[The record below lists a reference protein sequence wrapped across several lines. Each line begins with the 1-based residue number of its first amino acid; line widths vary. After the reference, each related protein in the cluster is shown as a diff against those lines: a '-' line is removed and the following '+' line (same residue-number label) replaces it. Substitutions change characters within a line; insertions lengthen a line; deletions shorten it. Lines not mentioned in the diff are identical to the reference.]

1 MKGLLLKDFCI
12 LKKQM
17 KLMVVFVI
25 FYAIWA
31 VAAKMPTMMGTMV
44 ILLSIMMPI
53 SSMSYDEAGQWYRY
67 AFFLAHSAPNAGA
80 EQIRAGI
87 FSLIGR
93 PGKFSGNWQHH
104 HFGADQR
111 GKCIG
116 ILADHHW
123 ISGTRRDFSF
133 HHHSHI
139 IQIRCGER
147 SPFSLSS
154 SRLSPSL
161 LVALLGSTLKTS
173 GTPHAQRRTPAGNF
187 VFLSSVYPGDF
198 SNFLPHFSGN
208 LPKKRILK
216 IPVFL

>member
-67 AFFLAHSAPNAGA
+67 AFSLPIPRRTLVLSKYVLGFLVSLGGLVVSA
-80 EQIRAGI
+80 
-87 FSLIGR
+87 IG
-93 PGKFSGNWQHH
+93 N
-104 HFGADQR
+104 
-111 GKCIG
+111 II
-116 ILADHHW
+116 ILALTNGENALESW
-123 ISGTRRDFSF
+123 LA
-133 HHHSHI
+133 I
-139 IQIRCGER
+139 IGFLELGVI
-147 SPFSLSS
+147 FLSIIIPILFKYGVEKG
-154 SRLSPSL
+154 RLLIVVIAVIPSL

-173 GTPHAQRRTPAGNF
+173 GTLMPSAE
-187 VFLSSVYPGDF
+187 FLQAILYSSPLF
-198 SNFLPHFSGN
+198 TLAIFLISFRISVGICR
-208 LPKKRILK
+208 KKEY
-216 IPVFL
+216 

>member
-67 AFFLAHSAPNAGA
+67 AFSLPIPRRTLVLSKYVLGFLVSLGGLVVSA
-80 EQIRAGI
+80 
-87 FSLIGR
+87 IG
-93 PGKFSGNWQHH
+93 N
-104 HFGADQR
+104 
-111 GKCIG
+111 II
-116 ILADHHW
+116 ILALTNGENALESW
-123 ISGTRRDFSF
+123 LT
-133 HHHSHI
+133 I
-139 IQIRCGER
+139 IGFLELGVI
-147 SPFSLSS
+147 FLSIIIPILFKYGVEKG
-154 SRLSPSL
+154 RLFIVVIAVIPSL

-173 GTPHAQRRTPAGNF
+173 GTLMPSAELLQAILYSSPLFTLAI
-187 VFLSSVYPGDF
+187 FLISFRISVGIYR
-198 SNFLPHFSGN
+198 
-208 LPKKRILK
+208 KKEY
-216 IPVFL
+216 

>member
-67 AFFLAHSAPNAGA
+67 AFSLPIPRRTLVLSKYVLGFLVSLGGLVVSA
-80 EQIRAGI
+80 
-87 FSLIGR
+87 IG
-93 PGKFSGNWQHH
+93 N
-104 HFGADQR
+104 
-111 GKCIG
+111 II
-116 ILADHHW
+116 ILALTNGENALESW
-123 ISGTRRDFSF
+123 LTIIGFLELGVIFLSIIIP
-133 HHHSHI
+133 HI

-147 SPFSLSS
+147 PPFNCRHRGYPLPFG
-154 SRLSPSL
+154 RLAGKYVENL
-161 LVALLGSTLKTS
+161 RY
-173 GTPHAQRRTPAGNF
+173 PHAQRRTPAGNF

>member
-67 AFFLAHSAPNAGA
+67 AFSLPIPRRTLVLSKYVLGFLVSLGGLVVSA
-80 EQIRAGI
+80 
-87 FSLIGR
+87 IG
-93 PGKFSGNWQHH
+93 N
-104 HFGADQR
+104 
-111 GKCIG
+111 II
-116 ILADHHW
+116 ILALTNGQNALESW
-123 ISGTRRDFSF
+123 LA
-133 HHHSHI
+133 I
-139 IQIRCGER
+139 IGFLELGVI
-147 SPFSLSS
+147 FLSIIIPILFKYGVEKG
-154 SRLSPSL
+154 RLLIVVIAVIPSL

-173 GTPHAQRRTPAGNF
+173 GTLMPSAE
-187 VFLSSVYPGDF
+187 FLQAILYSSPLF
-198 SNFLPHFSGN
+198 TLAIFLISFRISVGICR
-208 LPKKRILK
+208 KKEY
-216 IPVFL
+216 

>member
-67 AFFLAHSAPNAGA
+67 AFSLPIPRRTLVLSKYVLGFLVSLGGLVVSA
-80 EQIRAGI
+80 
-87 FSLIGR
+87 IG
-93 PGKFSGNWQHH
+93 N
-104 HFGADQR
+104 
-111 GKCIG
+111 II
-116 ILADHHW
+116 ILALTNGENAW
-123 ISGTRRDFSF
+123 ESWLT
-133 HHHSHI
+133 I
-139 IQIRCGER
+139 IGFLELGVI
-147 SPFSLSS
+147 FLSIIIPILFKYGVEKG
-154 SRLSPSL
+154 RLLIVVIAVIPSL

-173 GTPHAQRRTPAGNF
+173 GTLMPSAELLQAILYSSPLFTLAI
-187 VFLSSVYPGDF
+187 FLISFRISVGICR
-198 SNFLPHFSGN
+198 
-208 LPKKRILK
+208 KKEY
-216 IPVFL
+216 

>member
-67 AFFLAHSAPNAGA
+67 AFSLPIPRRTLVLSKYVLGFLVSLGGLVVSAV
-80 EQIRAGI
+80 
-87 FSLIGR
+87 
-93 PGKFSGNWQHH
+93 GN
-104 HFGADQR
+104 
-111 GKCIG
+111 II
-116 ILADHHW
+116 ILALTNGENALESW
-123 ISGTRRDFSF
+123 LT
-133 HHHSHI
+133 I
-139 IQIRCGER
+139 IGFLELGVI
-147 SPFSLSS
+147 FLSIIIPILFKYGVEKG
-154 SRLSPSL
+154 RLFIVVIAVIPSL

-173 GTPHAQRRTPAGNF
+173 GTLMPSAELLQAILYSSPLFTLAI
-187 VFLSSVYPGDF
+187 FLISFRISVGICR
-198 SNFLPHFSGN
+198 
-208 LPKKRILK
+208 KKEY
-216 IPVFL
+216 

>member
-67 AFFLAHSAPNAGA
+67 AFSLPIPRRTLVLSKYVLGFLVSLGGLVVSA
-80 EQIRAGI
+80 
-87 FSLIGR
+87 IG
-93 PGKFSGNWQHH
+93 N
-104 HFGADQR
+104 
-111 GKCIG
+111 II
-116 ILADHHW
+116 ILALTNGENALESW
-123 ISGTRRDFSF
+123 LA
-133 HHHSHI
+133 I
-139 IQIRCGER
+139 IGFLELGVI
-147 SPFSLSS
+147 FLSIIIPILFKYGVEKG
-154 SRLSPSL
+154 RLFIVVIAVIPSL

-173 GTPHAQRRTPAGNF
+173 GTLMPSAELLQAILYSSPLFTLAI
-187 VFLSSVYPGDF
+187 FLISFRISVGICR
-198 SNFLPHFSGN
+198 
-208 LPKKRILK
+208 KKEY
-216 IPVFL
+216 

>member
-67 AFFLAHSAPNAGA
+67 AFSLPIPRRTLVLSKYVLGFLVSLGGLVVSA
-80 EQIRAGI
+80 
-87 FSLIGR
+87 IG
-93 PGKFSGNWQHH
+93 N
-104 HFGADQR
+104 
-111 GKCIG
+111 II
-116 ILADHHW
+116 ILALTNGENALESW
-123 ISGTRRDFSF
+123 LT
-133 HHHSHI
+133 I
-139 IQIRCGER
+139 IGFLELGVI
-147 SPFSLSS
+147 FLSIIIPILFKYGVEKG
-154 SRLSPSL
+154 RLFIVVIAVIPSL

-173 GTPHAQRRTPAGNF
+173 GTLMPSAELLQAILYSSPLFTLAI
-187 VFLSSVYPGDF
+187 FLISFRISVGICR
-198 SNFLPHFSGN
+198 
-208 LPKKRILK
+208 KKEY
-216 IPVFL
+216 

>member
-67 AFFLAHSAPNAGA
+67 AFSLPIPRRTLVLSKYVLGFLVSLGGLVVSA
-80 EQIRAGI
+80 
-87 FSLIGR
+87 IG
-93 PGKFSGNWQHH
+93 N
-104 HFGADQR
+104 
-111 GKCIG
+111 II
-116 ILADHHW
+116 ILALTNGENALESW
-123 ISGTRRDFSF
+123 LA
-133 HHHSHI
+133 I
-139 IQIRCGER
+139 IGFLELGVI
-147 SPFSLSS
+147 FLSIIIPILFKYGVEKG
-154 SRLSPSL
+154 RLFIVVIAVIPSL

-173 GTPHAQRRTPAGNF
+173 GTLMPSAE
-187 VFLSSVYPGDF
+187 FLQAILYSSPLF
-198 SNFLPHFSGN
+198 TLAIFLISFRISVGICR
-208 LPKKRILK
+208 KKEY
-216 IPVFL
+216 

>member
-67 AFFLAHSAPNAGA
+67 AFSLPIPRRTLVLSKYVLGFLVSLGGLVVSA
-80 EQIRAGI
+80 
-87 FSLIGR
+87 IG
-93 PGKFSGNWQHH
+93 N
-104 HFGADQR
+104 
-111 GKCIG
+111 II
-116 ILADHHW
+116 ILALTNGENALESW
-123 ISGTRRDFSF
+123 LA
-133 HHHSHI
+133 I
-139 IQIRCGER
+139 IGFLELGVI
-147 SPFSLSS
+147 FLSIIIPILFKYGVEKG
-154 SRLSPSL
+154 RLFIVVIAVIPSL

-173 GTPHAQRRTPAGNF
+173 GTLMPSAEFMQAILYSSPLFTLAI
-187 VFLSSVYPGDF
+187 FLISFRISVGICR
-198 SNFLPHFSGN
+198 
-208 LPKKRILK
+208 KKEY
-216 IPVFL
+216 

>member
-67 AFFLAHSAPNAGA
+67 AFSLPIPRRTLVLSKYVLGFLVSLGGLVVSA
-80 EQIRAGI
+80 
-87 FSLIGR
+87 IG
-93 PGKFSGNWQHH
+93 N
-104 HFGADQR
+104 
-111 GKCIG
+111 II
-116 ILADHHW
+116 ILALTNGENALESW
-123 ISGTRRDFSF
+123 LA
-133 HHHSHI
+133 I
-139 IQIRCGER
+139 IGFLELGVI
-147 SPFSLSS
+147 FLSIIITILFKYGVEKG
-154 SRLSPSL
+154 RLFIVVIAVIPSL

-173 GTPHAQRRTPAGNF
+173 GTLMPSAELLQAILYSSPLFTLAI
-187 VFLSSVYPGDF
+187 FLISFRISVGICR
-198 SNFLPHFSGN
+198 
-208 LPKKRILK
+208 KKEY
-216 IPVFL
+216 

>member
-67 AFFLAHSAPNAGA
+67 AFSLPIPRRTLVLSKYVLGFLVSLGGLVVSA
-80 EQIRAGI
+80 
-87 FSLIGR
+87 IG
-93 PGKFSGNWQHH
+93 N
-104 HFGADQR
+104 
-111 GKCIG
+111 II
-116 ILADHHW
+116 ILALTNGENAW
-123 ISGTRRDFSF
+123 ESWLT
-133 HHHSHI
+133 I
-139 IQIRCGER
+139 IGFLELGVI
-147 SPFSLSS
+147 FLSIIIPILFKYGVEKG
-154 SRLSPSL
+154 RLLIVVIAVVPSL

-173 GTPHAQRRTPAGNF
+173 GTLMPSAELLQAILYSSPLFTLAI
-187 VFLSSVYPGDF
+187 FLISFRISVGICR
-198 SNFLPHFSGN
+198 
-208 LPKKRILK
+208 KKEY
-216 IPVFL
+216 

>member
-67 AFFLAHSAPNAGA
+67 AFSLPIPRRTLVLSKYVLGFLVSLGGLVVSA
-80 EQIRAGI
+80 
-87 FSLIGR
+87 IG
-93 PGKFSGNWQHH
+93 N
-104 HFGADQR
+104 
-111 GKCIG
+111 II
-116 ILADHHW
+116 ILALTNGENALESW
-123 ISGTRRDFSF
+123 LT
-133 HHHSHI
+133 I
-139 IQIRCGER
+139 IGFLELGVI
-147 SPFSLSS
+147 FLSIIIPILFKYGVEKG
-154 SRLSPSL
+154 RLFIVVIAVIPSL

-173 GTPHAQRRTPAGNF
+173 GTLMPSAE
-187 VFLSSVYPGDF
+187 L
-198 SNFLPHFSGN
+198 L
-208 LPKKRILK
+208 
-216 IPVFL
+216 

>member
-67 AFFLAHSAPNAGA
+67 AFSLPIPRRTLVLSKYVLGFLVSLGGLVVSA
-80 EQIRAGI
+80 
-87 FSLIGR
+87 IG
-93 PGKFSGNWQHH
+93 N
-104 HFGADQR
+104 
-111 GKCIG
+111 II
-116 ILADHHW
+116 ILALTNGENALESW
-123 ISGTRRDFSF
+123 LT
-133 HHHSHI
+133 I
-139 IQIRCGER
+139 IGFLELGVI
-147 SPFSLSS
+147 FLSIIIPILFKYGVEKG
-154 SRLSPSL
+154 RLFIVVIAVIPSL

-173 GTPHAQRRTPAGNF
+173 GTLMPSAELLQAILYSSPLFTLAT
-187 VFLSSVYPGDF
+187 FLISFRISVGICR
-198 SNFLPHFSGN
+198 
-208 LPKKRILK
+208 KKEY
-216 IPVFL
+216 

>member
-67 AFFLAHSAPNAGA
+67 AFSLPIPRRTLVLSKYVLGFLVSLGGLVVSAIGNIIVLSLTNWENALESWLTIIGFL
-80 EQIRAGI
+80 ELGVI
-87 FSLIGR
+87 FLSIIIPILFKYGVEKGR
-93 PGKFSGNWQHH
+93 LFIVVI
-104 HFGADQR
+104 AV
-111 GKCIG
+111 I
-116 ILADHHW
+116 
-123 ISGTRRDFSF
+123 
-133 HHHSHI
+133 
-139 IQIRCGER
+139 
-147 SPFSLSS
+147 
-154 SRLSPSL
+154 PSL

-173 GTPHAQRRTPAGNF
+173 GTLMPSAELLQAILYSSPLFTLAI
-187 VFLSSVYPGDF
+187 FLISFRISVGICR
-198 SNFLPHFSGN
+198 
-208 LPKKRILK
+208 KKEY
-216 IPVFL
+216 